1 VVSSVSDLLQLL
13 ESGITI
19 GLVYG
24 LVGLGYV
31 TIYRTSGV
39 VNFAQGEFVML
50 GGMMSY
56 QFWTVWHLPYP
67 VAMLLTVIAV
77 PVIGVLFYE
86 AVVGPLRRRH
96 ASVPILLM
104 ATIGLSFLVEAVAT
118 IVWTAY
124 PIFGPTF
131 SSVQTLRAGGV
142 AVGTQDIWMIGV
154 AIVLVCGL
162 FYLTNRTRVGKAMT
176 ATATDPL
183 AAGHVGIR
191 AGSMIRLAFVISA
204 IIGAVAG
211 AAVSPIIPI
220 TTNMGTMLAVQGFVA
235 AVIGGWGKPSGALV
249 GGLVLGV
256 VETLAGGFFPSGYKS
271 AIGLL
276 ILLLVL
282 YFRPSGILG
291 ASLTEAKS

>member
-1 VVSSVSDLLQLL
+1 VVSSASDLLQLL

-56 QFWTVWHLPYP
+56 QLWNTWHLPYP

-77 PVIGVLFYE
+77 AIIGMLFYE
-86 AVVGPLRRRH
+86 AVIGPLRRRN
-96 ASVPILLM
+96 ASIPILLM
-104 ATIGLSFLVEAVAT
+104 ATIGLAFLVEAVAT

-124 PIFGPTF
+124 PVFGPTF
-131 SSVQTLRAGGV
+131 FSADTITIGEV
-142 AVGTQDIWMIGV
+142 AIGTQDLCMMGV
-154 AIVLVCGL
+154 AAVLMSGL

-191 AGSMIRLAFVISA
+191 AGSMVRLAFIISA
-204 IIGAVAG
+204 FIGAVAG
-211 AAVSPIIPI
+211 ATVSPVIPI
-220 TTNMGTMLAVQGFVA
+220 TTTMGTMLAVQGFVA
-235 AVIGGWGKPSGALV
+235 AVIGGWGKPAGAIV

-256 VETLAGGFFPSGYKS
+256 VEALAGGFFPSGYKS

-276 ILLLVL
+276 VLLFVL

-291 ASLTEAKS
+291 ASLTEAQS

>member
-1 VVSSVSDLLQLL
+1 VISSASDLLQLL

-56 QFWTVWHLPYP
+56 QLWTAWHLPYP
-67 VAMLLTVIAV
+67 VAVLLTLVLV
-77 PVIGVLFYE
+77 PVVGVLFYE
-86 AVVGPLRRRH
+86 AVIGPLRRRR

-104 ATIGLSFLVEAVAT
+104 ATIGLAFLVEAVAT

-131 SSVQTLRAGGV
+131 SSVQTITVGGV
-142 AVGTQDIWMIGV
+142 AVGTQDLWMIGV
-154 AIVLVCGL
+154 ATVLVFGL

-183 AAGHVGIR
+183 AAGHVGIK
-191 AGSMIRLAFVISA
+191 AGSMIRLAFIISA
-204 IIGAVAG
+204 FIGAVAG
-211 AAVSPIIPI
+211 VVVSPIIPI
-220 TTNMGTMLAVQGFVA
+220 TTYMGTMLAVQGFVA
-235 AVIGGWGKPSGALV
+235 AVIGGWGKPSGAIV

-282 YFRPSGILG
+282 SFRPSGILG

>member
-1 VVSSVSDLLQLL
+1 VVSSATDLLQLL

-56 QFWTVWHLPYP
+56 QLWNTWHLPYP
-67 VAMLLTVIAV
+67 VAMLITVIAV
-77 PVIGVLFYE
+77 PIIGMLFYE
-86 AVVGPLRRRH
+86 AVVGPLRRRR
-96 ASVPILLM
+96 ASVPIMLM
-104 ATIGLSFLVEAVAT
+104 ATIGLSFLVQAVAT
-118 IVWTAY
+118 NVWTAY

-131 SSVQTLRAGGV
+131 SSADTVRAGGV
-142 AVGTQDIWMIGV
+142 AIGTQDLWTVGV

-191 AGSMIRLAFVISA
+191 AGSMIRLAFIVSA
-204 IIGAVAG
+204 LIGAVAG
-211 AAVSPIIPI
+211 ATVSPIIPI
-220 TTNMGTMLAVQGFVA
+220 TTSMGTMLAVQGFVA
-235 AVIGGWGKPSGALV
+235 AVIGGWGKPSGAVV

-256 VETLAGGFFPSGYKS
+256 VEALAGGFFPSGYKA

-276 ILLLVL
+276 VLLLVL

>member
-1 VVSSVSDLLQLL
+1 VVSSASDLLQLL
-13 ESGITI
+13 EAGITI

-56 QFWTVWHLPYP
+56 QLWNTWHLPYP
-67 VAMLLTVIAV
+67 VAMLITIIVV
-77 PVIGVLFYE
+77 PVIGMLFYE
-86 AVVGPLRRRH
+86 AVMGPLRRRH

-104 ATIGLSFLVEAVAT
+104 ATIGMSFLVEAVAT
-118 IVWTAY
+118 NVWTAY

-131 SSVQTLRAGGV
+131 SSVDTLRLGGV
-142 AVGTQDIWMIGV
+142 AIGTQDLWVVGV
-154 AIVLVCGL
+154 AVVLVCAL

-191 AGSMIRLAFVISA
+191 PGSMVRLAFIVSA
-204 IIGAVAG
+204 FIGAVAG
-211 AAVSPIIPI
+211 ATVSPIIPI
-220 TTNMGTMLAVQGFVA
+220 TTNIGVMLAVQGFVA
-235 AVIGGWGKPSGALV
+235 AVIGGWGKPSGAVV

-256 VETLAGGFFPSGYKS
+256 VEAFAGGFFPSGYKS
-271 AIGLL
+271 AIGLV

-291 ASLTEAKS
+291 ASLTEAQS

>member
-1 VVSSVSDLLQLL
+1 VVSSASDLLQLL

-56 QFWTVWHLPYP
+56 QLWNTWHLPYP

-77 PVIGVLFYE
+77 PVIGMLFYE
-86 AVVGPLRRRH
+86 AVVGPLRRRR
-96 ASVPILLM
+96 ANVPIMLM

-118 IVWTAY
+118 NVWTAY

-131 SSVQTLRAGGV
+131 SSVDTIKLGGV
-142 AVGTQDIWMIGV
+142 AVGTQDLWTVGV

-183 AAGHVGIR
+183 AAGHVGIK
-191 AGSMIRLAFVISA
+191 AGSMIRLAFIVSA
-204 IIGAVAG
+204 LIGAVAG
-211 AAVSPIIPI
+211 ATVSPIIPI
-220 TTNMGTMLAVQGFVA
+220 TTNMGTMLAVEGFVA
-235 AVIGGWGKPSGALV
+235 AVIGGWGKPSGAVV

-256 VETLAGGFFPSGYKS
+256 VEALAGGFFPSGYKS

-291 ASLTEAKS
+291 ASLTEAQS

>member
-1 VVSSVSDLLQLL
+1 MVSSASDLLQLL

-56 QFWTVWHLPYP
+56 QLWNTWHLPYP

-77 PVIGVLFYE
+77 PVIGMLFYE
-86 AVVGPLRRRH
+86 AVVGPLRRRR
-96 ASVPILLM
+96 ANVPIMLM

-118 IVWTAY
+118 NVWTAY

-131 SSVQTLRAGGV
+131 SSVDTIKLGGV
-142 AVGTQDIWMIGV
+142 AVGTQDLWTVGV

-183 AAGHVGIR
+183 AAGHVGIK
-191 AGSMIRLAFVISA
+191 AGSMIRLAFIVSA
-204 IIGAVAG
+204 LIGAVAG
-211 AAVSPIIPI
+211 ATVSPIIPI
-220 TTNMGTMLAVQGFVA
+220 TTNMGTMLAVEGFVA
-235 AVIGGWGKPSGALV
+235 AVIGGWGKPSGAVV

-256 VETLAGGFFPSGYKS
+256 VEALAGGFFPSGYKS

-291 ASLTEAKS
+291 ASLTEAQS

>member
-1 VVSSVSDLLQLL
+1 VISSASDLLQLL

-56 QFWTVWHLPYP
+56 QLWSAWHLPYP
-67 VAMLLTVIAV
+67 VAVLLTLVLV
-77 PVIGVLFYE
+77 PVVGVLFYE
-86 AVVGPLRRRH
+86 AVIGPLRRRH

-104 ATIGLSFLVEAVAT
+104 ATIGLAFLVEAVAT

-131 SSVQTLRAGGV
+131 SSVQTMTVGGV
-142 AVGTQDIWMIGV
+142 AVGTQDLWMIGV
-154 AIVLVCGL
+154 ATVLVFGL

-183 AAGHVGIR
+183 AAGHVGIK
-191 AGSMIRLAFVISA
+191 AGSMIRLAFIISA
-204 IIGAVAG
+204 FIGAVAG
-211 AAVSPIIPI
+211 VVVSPIIPI
-220 TTNMGTMLAVQGFVA
+220 TTYMGTMLAVQGFVA
-235 AVIGGWGKPSGALV
+235 AVIGGWGKPSGAIV

-282 YFRPSGILG
+282 SFRPSGILG